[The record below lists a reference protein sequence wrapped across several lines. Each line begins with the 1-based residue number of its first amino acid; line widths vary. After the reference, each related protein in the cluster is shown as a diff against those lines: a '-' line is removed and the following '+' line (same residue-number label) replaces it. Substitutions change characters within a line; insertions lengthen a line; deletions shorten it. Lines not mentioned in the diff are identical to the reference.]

1 MATTETKVTRLF
13 GGPGSGKTT
22 ALLDHV
28 EEILEEDGV
37 TFRDILVVSYTRAA
51 AQEVR
56 ERLADRLD
64 ESPRALQGNVCTMH
78 AKAYE
83 LLDLSR
89 SDVIGE
95 SDKEEFCEE
104 YGLEFEDEY
113 SGAGRR
119 TARSTTIGNK
129 VIATS
134 QWLQRTRRDVSDWY
148 DVPFQW
154 DEEEVRLPPEID
166 PNAQEGNK
174 YTPTWPSD
182 DDRIDVPEAIR
193 AWRSFKG
200 EQGKIGFADMLE
212 RVKQRSLL
220 PSVDYLVIDEF
231 QDITTLQ
238 YDVYDEWKPH
248 MEQVLIAGDDDQV
261 VYSWQGA
268 DPALLLEEDVDEDI
282 ILPNSYRLP
291 SNVLNAV
298 NQEIRHIDKRQDKD
312 LKPRKEGGAVEA
324 RTNASMLDVVRMVR
338 RTLVEGDGTIMVL
351 FRARYQMFQFI
362 DEFITEGVPFT
373 SLTDQR
379 MWTDRLTQYVRAVEA
394 IDEGEDVTG
403 LQARRLADMLQE
415 SAFGTNERDDL
426 FDTIDERQE
435 EAGIDDLEQLMIPA
449 EVIEDHVPFMPGPA
463 SASDMVR
470 KVTNF
475 QKKSVR
481 AYFSIGE
488 YHGMDTD
495 RVRVGTIHSAKGREA
510 DHVLVGTDLT
520 EKVVEQMVAT
530 VEDRVPSEAA
540 DDADTGVEDI
550 PGCEEFTKTTSP
562 VPVLT
567 DNERRVFYV
576 GMSRARER
584 LVLLENLVDGA
595 PTLPIDVL
603 LNNQLTDASLEELVE
618 EAQQPAESDAT
629 GTEVEA
635 ETP

>member
-28 EEILEEDGV
+28 EEILEQDGV

-56 ERLADRLD
+56 ERLAERLD

-78 AKAYE
+78 AKAYD

-89 SDVIGE
+89 NDVIGE
-95 SDKEEFCEE
+95 SEKEEFCEDF
-104 YGLEFEDEY
+104 GLEFEDEY

-129 VIATS
+129 IIATS
-134 QWLQRTRRDVSDWY
+134 QWLQRTSRDVSDWY

-166 PNAQEGNK
+166 SNAQEGNK

-193 AWRSFKG
+193 GWRTYKG

-212 RVKQRSLL
+212 RVKQRSLI

-238 YDVYDEWKPH
+238 YDVYEEWKPH
-248 MEQVLIAGDDDQV
+248 VEQVLIAGDDDQV

-268 DPALLLEEDVDEDI
+268 DPALLLEEDVDDDI

-298 NQEIRHIDKRQDKD
+298 NQEIRHIDQRQDKD

-324 RTNASMLDVVRMVR
+324 RANASMLDVVRNVR
-338 RTLVEGDGTIMVL
+338 RTLVESDGSVMVL

-362 DEFITEGVPFT
+362 DEFITEGVPFS

-394 IDEGEDVTG
+394 IDNGDDVTG
-403 LQARRLADMLQE
+403 LQARRLADMLQD
-415 SAFGTNERDDL
+415 SAFGTNERDEL

-435 EAGIDDLEQLMIPA
+435 EAGIEDLQELMIPSR
-449 EVIEDHVPFMPGPA
+449 VIKDHVPFMPDGA

-475 QKKSVR
+475 QKKSIR
-481 AYFSIGE
+481 SYFAIGE
-488 YHGMDTD
+488 YRGMETD

-510 DHVLVGTDLT
+510 DHVIVGTDLT

-530 VEDRVPSEAA
+530 VDDPEDVP
-540 DDADTGVEDI
+540 GV
-550 PGCEEFTKTTSP
+550 EEFTKTTSP

-603 LNNQLTDASLEELVE
+603 LKNELTDEPLEDLVE
-618 EAQQPAESDAT
+618 EAQQYVDASESSDEESD
-629 GTEVEA
+629 EIEA
-635 ETP
+635 EAP